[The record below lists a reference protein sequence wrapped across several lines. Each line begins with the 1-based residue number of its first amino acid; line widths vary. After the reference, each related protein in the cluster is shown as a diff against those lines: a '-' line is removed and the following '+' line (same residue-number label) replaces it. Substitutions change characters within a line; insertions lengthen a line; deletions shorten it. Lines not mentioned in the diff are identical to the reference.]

1 MDDKV
6 KNCILDFISNIKMPE
21 YEEIFSTDI
30 VMWAVKSAYGD
41 AKRTMQ
47 GISCFSEEKDA
58 ALDEIGEGILEYFT
72 VLEPATSQEEFDVLH
87 EKLCNTWTKHFNDKL
102 IGAYGKAQKIVNMT
116 FKYLFCIDFGKKKY
130 EKWFFFCHMTLDS
143 YTLDW
148 IRQNR
153 FIFTENKVKVP
164 KSLTWSKLEA
174 EKYKVLASD
183 AILGVKNTEILCKY
197 TALEAEFLI
206 WDASIIYKVS
216 KDYQK
221 LRNKYEHRSYLNVS
235 KAVSAESIDD
245 YILNM

>member
-174 EKYKVLASD
+174 EK
-183 AILGVKNTEILCKY
+183 TE
-197 TALEAEFLI
+197 
-206 WDASIIYKVS
+206 
-216 KDYQK
+216 
-221 LRNKYEHRSYLNVS
+221 
-235 KAVSAESIDD
+235 
-245 YILNM
+245 

>member
-1 MDDKV
+1 
-6 KNCILDFISNIKMPE
+6 MPE

-221 LRNKYEHRSYLNVS
+221 LRNKYENRSYLNVS

>member
-1 MDDKV
+1 M
-6 KNCILDFISNIKMPE
+6 
-21 YEEIFSTDI
+21 
-30 VMWAVKSAYGD
+30 
-41 AKRTMQ
+41 
-47 GISCFSEEKDA
+47 
-58 ALDEIGEGILEYFT
+58 
-72 VLEPATSQEEFDVLH
+72 
-87 EKLCNTWTKHFNDKL
+87 
-102 IGAYGKAQKIVNMT
+102 
-116 FKYLFCIDFGKKKY
+116 
-130 EKWFFFCHMTLDS
+130 
-143 YTLDW
+143 DW

-164 KSLTWSKLEA
+164 KSLIWSKLEA

-221 LRNKYEHRSYLNVS
+221 LRNKYENRSYLNVS